1 MLISALPTLYKKTT
15 TGATQQWTVSVHR
28 IGEGPHAEIVKVYGQ
43 VDGALQQARDVITKG
58 KNSGKANETTPVS
71 QALAEA
77 KAMWD
82 GKKKKGYVE
91 NISHAK
97 EGKVDTNV
105 ITGGV
110 APMLAQK
117 FADHAEKIT
126 YPAYIQR
133 KYDGARCIATIVN
146 GKATLWTRTRKVIN
160 SMPHIIAALEKVF
173 NGKSITLDGEL
184 YNHTLHKDFEHLM
197 HLVRPDK
204 PAKGGEVVEYHVYDM
219 ISELPFSRRTMLLE
233 NSWKGSD
240 KSLVLVDTFTIESAE
255 EALEHTKRFQEE
267 GYEGSIVRQA
277 ATKYEI
283 GKRSYGLQ
291 KIKEFMDSEFAIIG
305 VEEGRGRMAGCAI
318 FVCKTK
324 DGKAFNVKMEGSLDA
339 LKPYLRNFKLWK
351 GKELTVRYQGLT
363 KDGIPRFPIGKVVRD
378 YE

>member
-1 MLISALPTLYKKTT
+1 MLITTYPTLYKKTT
-15 TGATQQWTVSVHR
+15 TGAIQQWAISVHR
-28 IGEGPHAEIVKVYGQ
+28 IGEGPHAEIKKIYGQ
-43 VDGALQQARDVITKG
+43 VHGVAQVANDVITKG
-58 KNSGKANETTPVS
+58 KNPGKANETTPVS

-91 NISHAK
+91 KISHA
-97 EGKVDTNV
+97 EDGKVDTNV

-117 FADHAEKIT
+117 FAEHAEKIT

-160 SMPHIIAALEKVF
+160 SMPHIIVALEKAF
-173 NGKSITLDGEL
+173 NAKSITLDGEL
-184 YNHTLHKDFEHLM
+184 YNHSLHKDFEHLM
-197 HLVRPDK
+197 HLIRPNK
-204 PAKGGEVVEYHVYDM
+204 PAKGGEVIEYHVYDM
-219 ISELPFSRRTMLLE
+219 VSELPFSRRTLLLE
-233 NSWKGSD
+233 NSWKSAD
-240 KSLVLVDTFTIESAE
+240 KSLVLVDTFTIESPE
-255 EALEHTKRFQEE
+255 EAMEHTKRFQEE

-277 ATKYEI
+277 NTKYEI

-291 KIKEFMDSEFAIIG
+291 KIKEFMDSEYAIIG

-339 LKPYLRNFKLWK
+339 LRPYLTNSKLWMK
-351 GKELTVRYQGLT
+351 KMLTVRYQGLT
-363 KDGIPRFPIGKVVRD
+363 KEGIPRFPIGKAVRD